1 VVDLLAQNPLLLLFT
16 VIGIG
21 YLIGNINIF
30 GFKLGMA
37 AVLFTGIFFGA
48 IDRRRSHGRFLR
60 PGERSSGSTRS
71 VAAEADASSVG

>member
-1 VVDLLAQNPLLLLFT
+1 VVDLLAQNPLLLLFA

-30 GFKLGMA
+30 GFKPGVA

-48 IDRRRSHGRFLR
+48 IDCRRSHGRFFR
-60 PGERSSGSTRS
+60 PGERSCG
-71 VAAEADASSVG
+71 